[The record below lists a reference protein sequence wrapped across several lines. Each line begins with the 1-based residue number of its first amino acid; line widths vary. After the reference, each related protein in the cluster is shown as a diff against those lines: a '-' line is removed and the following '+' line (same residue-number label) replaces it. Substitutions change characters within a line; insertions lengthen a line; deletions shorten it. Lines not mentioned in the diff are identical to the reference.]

1 MSKLKRFFI
10 RRAVALF
17 LVIMVFH
24 PHILAQQVHQINIV
38 ADYIEF
44 DNELGNNAKRLI
56 GNVRFKHED
65 VYMTCDSAYYYS
77 EENMVDAYSNV
88 HLWQGDTLDLYGDFL
103 KYRGDIRMANVR
115 NNVVLIDKESRLTT
129 DYIDY
134 NFNTDLAYYIGG
146 GRIVNGDNTLKSI
159 QGNYYSK
166 QKLFFFKDS
175 VVVTNPQYTMYSDT
189 LKYNSVSEIAYFLGP
204 TDIISDSNFIYCE
217 NGWYDTKN
225 NISQFNQNAWLE
237 SDGKTLQR

>member
-1 MSKLKRFFI
+1 
-10 RRAVALF
+10 
-17 LVIMVFH
+17 MVFH
-24 PHILAQQVHQINIV
+24 PHILAQQVHQIDID

-103 KYRGDIRMANVR
+103 KYRGDIRIANVR

-134 NFNTDLAYYIGG
+134 NFNADLAYYIGG
-146 GRIVNGDNTLKSI
+146 GSIVNGDNTLESI

-175 VVVTNPQYTMYSDT
+175 VVVTNPDYTMYSDT
-189 LKYNSVSEIAYFLGP
+189 LKYNTRFGNSVFSW
-204 TDIISDSNFIYCE
+204 SDRYHLR
-217 NGWYDTKN
+217 
-225 NISQFNQNAWLE
+225 Q
-237 SDGKTLQR
+237 